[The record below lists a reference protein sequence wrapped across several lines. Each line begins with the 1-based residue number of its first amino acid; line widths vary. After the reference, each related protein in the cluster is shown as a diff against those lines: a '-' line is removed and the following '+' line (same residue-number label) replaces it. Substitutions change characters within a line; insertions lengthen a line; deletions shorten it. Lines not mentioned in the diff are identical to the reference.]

1 MSDDTTEAEDKDL
14 EVQQKFLKQLNKE
27 LVMTDLAAVQQM
39 RHIIDNGSDEVLRH
53 KASVDWIDLRTKQQ
67 SEVNKASGSKEQKF
81 TFQFNA
87 LPDAKESMK
96 RDLEAFDV
104 EATVSE
110 EDDS

>member
-1 MSDDTTEAEDKDL
+1 MSDDTTESESHEL

-39 RHIIDNGSDEVLRH
+39 RNIIDNGSDEIIRH

-67 SEVNKASGSKEQKF
+67 AEMNKKAGSKEQKF

-87 LPDAKESMK
+87 LPDAKEAMRK
-96 RDLEAFDV
+96 DLEAFDV
-104 EATVSE
+104 ETTVPE
-110 EDDS
+110 EETS